1 MTSNDDNSSADS
13 PADSSMDSA
22 LEAAYDALEAG
33 RPDEALVEAARS
45 EDPVGRAL
53 LECRAQIT
61 LGHLQ
66 AAAGA
71 LGRIAEAL
79 GDDDLDVLELT
90 GEIALSAWDLDTAQ
104 SAFAAVLESE
114 PDEPWILE
122 RLGLLADL
130 RGDFAAGDEFVDR
143 ASALGDPP
151 APPVRVSEE
160 AFDAAV
166 ESALG
171 ALAPTFRD
179 RVKHARVVRE
189 PVPFRS
195 LVEPEDPA
203 ATPPDILGLFAGA
216 SELDAP
222 ADSDLP
228 PTIYLFKRNIER
240 ASGSPEQVA
249 EEIRITL
256 FHEIGHLLGLNE
268 DEVAAMGLA

>member
-1 MTSNDDNSSADS
+1 MTSDDSTAHEDV
-13 PADSSMDSA
+13 PMDVA

-45 EDPVGRAL
+45 EDAVGRAL

-61 LGHLQ
+61 LGHLR

-71 LGRIAEAL
+71 LGRAAEEL
-79 GDDDLDVLELT
+79 GEDDLDVLELT
-90 GEIALSAWDLDTAQ
+90 GEIALGLWDLDTAA
-104 SAFAAVLESE
+104 SAFGSILESE
-114 PDEPWILE
+114 PDDPWILE
-122 RLGLLADL
+122 RVGLLADL
-130 RGDFAAGDEFVDR
+130 RGDFAEGDELAER
-143 ASALGDPP
+143 ASALADP
-151 APPVRVSEE
+151 ATLPVRVSDE

-166 ESALG
+166 EAGLG

-179 RVKHARVVRE
+179 RVQHARIVRE
-189 PVPFRS
+189 PVPFKE

-203 ATPPDILGLFAGA
+203 ATPPDILGLFVGA
-216 SELDAP
+216 SEIDAP

-240 ASGSPEQVA
+240 ASATVEQVP
-249 EEIRITL
+249 EEVRITL
-256 FHEIGHLLGLNE
+256 FHEIGHLLGLDE